1 MFNEDFKYIIRSSLI
16 TIFPVFIIIILTEYI
31 LGFILSKEVD
41 IEYVDITIRSVFFSQ
56 TIGIFNLLKFQKGVK
71 KRDEFEKIE
80 TLRIVALNT
89 LLYLVAVI
97 IVMFLLSNFAN
108 YITNYLIKSSK
119 DLNYLT
125 TKIFTNII
133 MLILIALYKLKIARD
148 IIQKN

>member
-108 YITNYLIKSSK
+108 YITNYLINSSK

>member
-108 YITNYLIKSSK
+108 YITHYLIKSSK